1 MASKVKFPSL
11 PNIGGDEFVVKRPSI
26 IAHRKGKPPENPK
39 TVDPL
44 LKEEID
50 QVLATNFQVRNGF
63 LVQAHPYVPP
73 QPLSITCG
81 SSPPK
86 TVVLFTG
93 DGNSIT
99 WKSRSLPGTA
109 DEIESYPCRVC
120 NRVFLTGKGLESHA
134 SEEHPDQLTQVK
146 EDITSIATE
155 WRCREIQQRKRQV
168 GSTPTI
174 RPKRN
179 IVFRQKSPG
188 IYEVC
193 PICDVAIKM
202 DAPDALEKHKQRH
215 IHLNGQASHDLT
227 CVRCSKTF
235 ASQVAFAKH
244 MAIHNKR
251 SYVCRICE
259 ARFSLFSDL
268 IKHKEEIHKESRR
281 VSSLQRKPPE
291 AAHISACCSKCSLS
305 FQKAELLVKHYLTVH
320 QLTSFTARIRIK
332 GMPDYFFIAKDGNVS
347 FQCCNTVFNTR
358 SSFISHR
365 SSHIQNS

>member
-1 MASKVKFPSL
+1 MTSKVRFPSL
-11 PNIGGDEFVVKRPSI
+11 PNIGGDEYVVKRPSI

-63 LVQAHPYVPP
+63 LVQAHPHVPP
-73 QPLSITCG
+73 QPLSVTC
-81 SSPPK
+81 STNPSK

-134 SEEHPDQLTQVK
+134 SEEHPDQLTQIK
-146 EDITSIATE
+146 EDITAIATE
-155 WRCREIQQRKRQV
+155 WRCREIQQKKRQI
-168 GSTPTI
+168 GPTPTI

-193 PICDVAIKM
+193 PICDVAVKV
-202 DAPDALEKHKQRH
+202 DTPDALEKHKQRH
-215 IHLNGQASHDLT
+215 IHLNGQSSHDLT

-235 ASQVAFAKH
+235 ASQVAFVKH
-244 MAIHNKR
+244 MAVHNKR
-251 SYVCRICE
+251 SYVCRIY
-259 ARFSLFSDL
+259 ARKST
-268 IKHKEEIHKESRR
+268 
-281 VSSLQRKPPE
+281 SLQRKPPE
-291 AAHISACCSKCSLS
+291 SANVSACCGKCNLS
-305 FQKAELLVKHYLTVH
+305 FQKAELLVKHYFTVH
-320 QLTSFTARIRIK
+320 QQTSFTARIRIK
-332 GMPDYFFIAKDGNVS
+332 GMPDYLFVVKNGDIG
-347 FQCCNTVFNTR
+347 FQCCNTTFNTR
-358 SSFISHR
+358 SSFTSHR
-365 SSHIQNS
+365 SSHIQTSS